1 MHKTRNRLI
10 AALLTFAMCL
20 SVISPLSAFAE
31 ATTVIAE
38 VGAASYKTLDDA
50 ITAANGSEIK
60 LIANVTLN
68 KTVEISSTVNLNL
81 NGQTLT
87 APEAGGAALKVA
99 TGGSLTVKDD
109 TTTVGAIAGTTG
121 IEVAGGTLTVNAG
134 ATITATTGVSV
145 SSGTVN
151 INAGTVGGESTT
163 TGVSV
168 TGGTVNI
175 SGGTVKGTTNGVNM
189 TAGAVNISG
198 GTVTGG
204 TADGTDGTDAS
215 VNASGGTLTING
227 GTIGKA
233 NETKI
238 AVKLT
243 GTAEG
248 KLQNK
253 DAAIYATYMGVDI
266 LNSNG
271 TEPIKFTMTAGTITS
286 MPNKSGATSGVT
298 TATDIYADK
307 ESYGVYVNG
316 KAKVQISGGSISG
329 FRGVY
334 ANTALSEEKNTSA
347 TTITVSGGAITGID
361 LAIADSDNKDTGTK
375 LNRSRGIYVLGNV
388 AVTVDGATITAAQG
402 IMAMNK
408 ASVTTGENHATNIVA
423 TNAASMTGIW
433 LGDGATGTINEH
445 TTIGNSEL
453 TTGTPNWGIVVE
465 GYYGSVISDGG
476 NSGLNKDDQG
486 DKTAGSQ
493 LTVNGGSINGTA
505 WGVAGIGNK
514 QDAYTNIT
522 INDGTI
528 KGGSHGIYHPQIGV
542 LTINGGTITGD
553 GAAVGIKAGTLNI
566 TGGTLQATGADSTP
580 TAGYSNGL
588 ELSGTAIQI
597 ESNDSYGKAYGAGTS
612 PQLEGSDPDE
622 SIYGTHNI
630 TVNISG
636 NATITSAN
644 SYAIYEYI
652 GIESEKATSEHSHLQ
667 SLTISGNPTI
677 TGGTYQST
685 DTPTVTEKYAA
696 ILTSAKAVEQT
707 AANAETPTA
716 FKITGGTFSS
726 NLDITDTDGQVTGTY
741 VSNGYKAV
749 ANEDND
755 GNVTSYTVQAIG
767 TTDSTTYQLTANE
780 SFTALP
786 EGYNTFDLNGYTL
799 TYTGTTDITSSVSFI
814 DSNAARQITNAGT
827 DADKL
832 AAVTKGELK
841 LTGDSAKIAPASGS
855 TVTLENITVT
865 ADLDATNGKI
875 EIKTPTTVTG
885 TVTGKSENFTIPVG
899 TKFSADPNGV
909 LASGQGA
916 VKVEDEVS
924 ADNNLFVV
932 YTQIK
937 LKWDTQPTVTKS
949 ADFAGTA
956 AVSGTPT
963 VKLAEELTGDAKT
976 LADNYVTALNALL
989 ATYTWNATLVANS
1002 TDDVAIYPANVTDFD
1017 FDTWLTTA
1025 ISTYTSSNGS
1035 ETNNIAA
1042 LKNAKRFSVSGN
1054 LTAKVTETTAPTI
1067 MYQGKAAGDTID
1079 LTYGESAKLSVY
1091 LPADYDSNTEV
1102 HWNLQRVENDTTTNV
1117 DKVASINKGSITA
1130 KGAGTVQV
1138 VATIGAEGSTQT
1150 VKTVTLNV
1158 KAQDPIITANAKTS
1172 NPTINGIP
1180 TEDKIKAAFDIS
1192 VVDGIKYTDLLAES
1206 NAKGTLEYKINEDEN
1221 SATITFKPTDT
1232 TKYNEAKTTV
1242 SWTPNIIEL
1251 KLDIASGEL
1260 TQSGLEATGATFKLV
1275 TNEKNGTEPSDSELS
1290 VLKEAIAGVQTW
1302 SIASDDSLYPKTFST
1317 GSSVTNPKSWVA
1329 YINDQLKTTS
1339 YKLVA
1344 AYKIG
1349 DEDKDTVSATKQEV
1363 YTQKYET
1370 VADSEEESI
1379 ELGNNKTT
1387 TKTDL
1392 LNDIMGELQVTDK
1405 DTIPSQGET
1414 TDSEGTVDLQKAKVV
1429 ASAVYDVTFENES
1442 GKTQNTDFA
1451 GGQLKVYLPYP
1462 EIPTE
1467 TPEEE
1472 DKAED
1477 NAEAPKEETINAT
1490 PMASGEEG
1498 DDAESAA
1505 NGTEAGATDTTIN
1518 LKDYWSKYTL
1528 VVAHAVAHDESAANY
1543 GEIEYFAGD
1552 DIECGEDG
1560 LYVYVSSLS
1569 TFAVLAVDG
1578 EVTLPSTATEA
1589 TPSEDTA
1596 SVAPAAKDDSGAI
1609 ILAGAVVATVVVG
1622 GIIYYNWD
1630 KLPVHKIEGT
1640 VVDANG
1646 AAVANATVTLAKD
1659 GKVVKTVTT
1668 DANGYYSAKVAKG
1681 DYTITVT
1688 VGEASAT
1695 AEGSTGASAQLA
1707 IA

>member
-20 SVISPLSAFAE
+20 GVISPLSAFAD

-38 VGAASYKTLDDA
+38 VGTASYKTLGDA

-60 LIANVTLN
+60 LIAAVTLD

-99 TGGSLTVKDD
+99 TGGNLTVKDD
-109 TTTVGAIAGTTG
+109 ATTVGAITGATG
-121 IEVAGGTLTVNAG
+121 IEVAGGTLTVDTG
-134 ATITATTGVSV
+134 ASITATTGVSV
-145 SSGTVN
+145 SSGTVD
-151 INAGTVGGESTT
+151 IKGGTVGGTNTT

-175 SGGTVKGTTNGVNM
+175 SGGTVSGTEHGVAM
-189 TAGAVNISG
+189 TTAGTVKISG
-198 GTVTGG
+198 GTVTGTSIG
-204 TADGTDGTDAS
+204 VDAS
-215 VNASGGTLTING
+215 AGTVEMTG
-227 GTIGKA
+227 GTISAATGIKLSGSAVSTVSGENTAINATVKGVDIENIENEDTTTPTFALKNGAKITSSASKMNWNVTVTWNQGTEQEFQKTLSMYTANVYGVYASGKA
-233 NETKI
+233 NIEI
-238 AVKLT
+238 
-243 GTAEG
+243 
-248 KLQNK
+248 
-253 DAAIYATYMGVDI
+253 D
-266 LNSNG
+266 
-271 TEPIKFTMTAGTITS
+271 
-286 MPNKSGATSGVT
+286 GATIGVT
-298 TATDIYADK
+298 MG
-307 ESYGVYVNG
+307 YGVYAENSVDG
-316 KAKVQISGGSISG
+316 QKTQINVTSNSTIGADTAFIGTLKDDNNLDTYTMQ
-329 FRGVY
+329 RGY
-334 ANTALSEEKNTSA
+334 
-347 TTITVSGGAITGID
+347 
-361 LAIADSDNKDTGTK
+361 
-375 LNRSRGIYVLGNV
+375 GIYGQGNV
-388 AVTVDGATITAAQG
+388 DIKVDGATITAGYGVYAKGTTATVETGKTAKTTFIASINSDGEGMIDVAQ
-402 IMAMNK
+402 
-408 ASVTTGENHATNIVA
+408 
-423 TNAASMTGIW
+423 
-433 LGDGATGTINEH
+433 GATGTVYEN
-445 TTIGNSEL
+445 TII
-453 TTGTPNWGIVVE
+453 GIDGAIPRVGIAVE
-465 GYYGSVISDGG
+465 GV
-476 NSGLNKDDQG
+476 SGV
-486 DKTAGSQ
+486 TAEKGKGAT
-493 LTVNGGSINGTA
+493 LTVEGGEINGTDF
-505 WGVAGIGNK
+505 GIKGRGN
-514 QDAYTNIT
+514 QFDYYTTMN
-522 INDGTI
+522 I
-528 KGGSHGIYHPQIGV
+528 KGGTITSTGTSGSGIYHPETGV
-542 LTINGGTITGD
+542 LNISGDTTKITGA
-553 GAAVGIKAGTLNI
+553 GSAISIKSGVLNI
-566 TGGTLQATGADSTP
+566 SGGTLTATGTDETP
-580 TAGYSNGL
+580 TSGWSNGVNA
-588 ELSGTAIQI
+588 SGTAIQI
-597 ESNDSYGKAYGAGTS
+597 ESNDAYGKGQAGNREDAEDATGTS
-612 PQLEGSDPDE
+612 NVV
-622 SIYGTHNI
+622 INI
-630 TVNISG
+630 TG
-636 NATITSAN
+636 GTIESKN

-652 GIESEKATSEHSHLQ
+652 GDGTDSHLQ

-677 TGGTYQST
+677 TGS
-685 DTPTVTEKYAA
+685 KAA

-707 AANAETPTA
+707 AASSETPTA
-716 FKITGGTFSS
+716 FKITAGTFSS
-726 NLDITDTDGQVTGTY
+726 DLSYSYTDTDDAVVSGTY
-741 VSNGYKAV
+741 VSNGYEAK
-749 ANEDND
+749 ANEN
-755 GNVTSYTVQAIG
+755 GTYTVQAIG

-786 EGYNTFDLNGYTL
+786 EGYDTFDLNGYTL
-799 TYTGTTDITSSVSFI
+799 TYTGTKDITSSVNFI

-841 LTGDSAKIAPASGS
+841 LTGDGAKIAPASGS